1 MKFLL
6 ISLYALALVAG
17 PARSASAA
25 DADFELQLPLH
36 VPAEGLHTIQITEA
50 VYRASH
56 QRDLADLRVFNANN
70 EALPLT
76 VLPAAPPTPPS
87 VTPIE
92 LRTAMLPAQ
101 PEARDSVLK
110 RHALRIEREGERAVI
125 ELWSAQTAAP
135 PAEPGGLLVDA
146 RPLKDKTGALELVFA
161 ADAADYSGRVDV
173 LGSEDLVNWRRLTSG
188 PLARSRKLGDVI
200 ERTKLALNRPPSFVR
215 VAWSTTTAPAITG
228 VRFVESIAPTE
239 DLPRATLA
247 TSLSEDRRSL
257 YVEVPE
263 ALPVERLFVRTP
275 QANRVLNV
283 RVYRHEAAAPRA
295 RRLDLAPRRSPEH
308 WIAVGPLE
316 VFRVLRDG
324 QELEGPPLT
333 LRSRTG
339 RLRIDSTLPFDDPL
353 PVVEAEWRPA
363 RIMFAARSP
372 GPFRLAVG
380 SVDAKTGPTLD
391 AHAML
396 PADDPA
402 GTRLPV
408 ATIHADA
415 RVAPGGSAAQRAA
428 RIAAEARWSRYLLWG
443 VLLLAVAGLAWMAWR
458 LSLQL
463 RRAPARSEVPP
474 DGS

>member
-6 ISLYALALVAG
+6 MSLCALALVAG
-17 PARSASAA
+17 PARPASAA

-36 VPAEGLHTIQITEA
+36 VPAEGLHTLQITEA

-70 EALPLT
+70 EALPLA

-92 LRTAMLPAQ
+92 LRMAMLPAQ
-101 PEARDSVLK
+101 PEARDSVLQ

-125 ELWSAQTAAP
+125 ELWSAPTAAP
-135 PAEPGGLLVDA
+135 PGEPGGFLVDA

-188 PLARSRKLGDVI
+188 PLARNRKLGDVI
-200 ERTKLALNRPPSFVR
+200 ERTKLAIDRPPSFVR

-247 TSLSEDRRSL
+247 TSLSDDRRSL

-275 QANRVLNV
+275 QANRVLSV

-295 RRLDLAPRRSPEH
+295 RRLDLAPRRAPEH

-333 LRSRTG
+333 LRARTG
-339 RLRIDSTLPFDDPL
+339 RLRIDSKMPFDEPL

-380 SVDAKTGPTLD
+380 SVDAKAGPLLD
-391 AHAML
+391 AQAML

-408 ATIHADA
+408 ATILAEA
-415 RVAPGGSAAQRAA
+415 RVAPDGSAAQRAA
-428 RIAAEARWSRYLLWG
+428 RIAEARWSRYLLWG
-443 VLLLAVAGLAWMAWR
+443 VLLLAVAGLGWMAWR

-463 RRAPARSEVPP
+463 RRAPATSEVPP
-474 DGS
+474 DGG